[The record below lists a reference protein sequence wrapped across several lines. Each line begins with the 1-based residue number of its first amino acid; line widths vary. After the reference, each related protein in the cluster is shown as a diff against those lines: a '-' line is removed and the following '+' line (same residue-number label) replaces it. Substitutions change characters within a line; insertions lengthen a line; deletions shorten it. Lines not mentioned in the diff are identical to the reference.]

1 LLLCVLDDAA
11 ECRLG
16 LLLQAQRVPCSGQR
30 MRDLYRLLREQRPE
44 AERVLVG
51 HEAILRHLW
60 QLGVT
65 QWSKRPVTWT
75 TVRGWARWHGFPLT
89 PGTRRGR
96 NYMSALTTT
105 YPITAWLLSRPYN
118 GHPMRVF
125 RAPPPRW

>member
-1 LLLCVLDDAA
+1 VYPKCVP
-11 ECRLG
+11 ES
-16 LLLQAQRVPCSGQR
+16 VPAPLIGTPEGVDESGRR
-30 MRDLYRLLREQRPE
+30 MRELYALLRDQLP
-44 AERVLVG
+44 RVEHLLVG
-51 HEAILRHLW
+51 HEAILLHLR

-65 QWSKRPVTWT
+65 QWSRRPLTWT

-105 YPITAWLLSRPYN
+105 HAVTAWLLSRPYN

-125 RAPPPRW
+125 RERA